1 MSFRTIASNRNMKKE
16 QNYVTQIQTALWSI
30 LKYKTFAKTLQMT
43 LKRYLMLPVMNEKD
57 HHLNEKIKK
66 IYWNNEDQ
74 LGGK

>member
-43 LKRYLMLPVMNEKD
+43 LKRYMNEKD

-74 LGGK
+74 LDGK